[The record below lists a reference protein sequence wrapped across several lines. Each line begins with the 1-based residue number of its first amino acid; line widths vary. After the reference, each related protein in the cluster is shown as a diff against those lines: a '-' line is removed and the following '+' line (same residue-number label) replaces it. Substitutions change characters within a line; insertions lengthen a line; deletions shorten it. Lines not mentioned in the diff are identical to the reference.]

1 MDRSFRRILDDVVER
16 GGLRSAAPVLVV
28 AVVLTLLAAG
38 AVGWAAASRASSSIV
53 LAEVPPLSIG
63 DPSEGPALEPT
74 PTVRVHVV
82 GSVIHPGVYTLH
94 EGGIVQDAILAAG
107 GPTSDASIESIN
119 LAEAIWDG
127 QQVWLPSTDEGSS
140 DAPPS
145 PGGSGGTAGSPRA
158 TGPMNINVADA
169 ALLETLP
176 GIGPATAAKIV
187 DDRTRNGK
195 FRSVDELMRV
205 SGIGE
210 KKVEAIRDL
219 VVAR

>member
-1 MDRSFRRILDDVVER
+1 MLI
-16 GGLRSAAPVLVV
+16 
-28 AVVLTLLAAG
+28 LLAAG
-38 AVGWAAASRASSSIV
+38 AVGWAAASRASSTIG
-53 LAEVPPLSIG
+53 LAEVPAVSLG
-63 DPSEGPALEPT
+63 DPREDQALEPT

-82 GSVIHPGVYTLH
+82 GAVIRPGVYTLH

-107 GPTSDASIESIN
+107 GPSPDASIESIN

-127 QQVWLPSTDEGSS
+127 QQVWLPSLEEVSS
-140 DAPPS
+140 DTPLP
-145 PGGSGGTAGSPRA
+145 PGGSGGTIGSPRVS
-158 TGPMNINVADA
+158 GPMNINVADA

-176 GIGPATAAKIV
+176 GIGPSTAAKIV
-187 DDRTRNGK
+187 EDRTRNGK